1 MPSKHY
7 HCRSLDYECKI
18 GKLYSTSISYAFV
31 ALSSDSSNLHIK
43 VGDHSLISDILKFE
57 QSELPEIIIDFTLIR
72 GSAKWHLAILQSKR
86 VTVFDVSSII
96 VNSEE
101 KKAEQVD
108 DLIFTSEEEG
118 TFDKLEG

>member
-1 MPSKHY
+1 MPSKRY

-57 QSELPEIIIDFTLIR
+57 HSELPEIIIDFTLIR
-72 GSAKWHLAILQSKR
+72 GSGKWHLAILQSKR